1 MKKKDYIVILLFIS
15 IIGMG
20 FLFFNKTEED
30 RMPDKGIYFL
40 KQKSFYAIN
49 PIEEPTITLDWC
61 EVSNNMDSVNDTY
74 KIGGYY
80 RLKDDVG
87 EEYDITIDEDS
98 VINENRIMK
107 LGKGLV
113 MKKYRANVDLDINK
127 DVKIVAIKYTD
138 EMDKTVIQNIGCI
151 QLHFVDNV
159 SEKLDFFSNRIDWEA
174 NLQPTFNHA
183 ELYISNEEAENV
195 MITSIYYGKNGIG
208 IKSDERFMIKAG
220 ESKLLD
226 IEIELNEKEGEPI
239 IYYLKPCIKYLC
251 NEREIEIASNNVS
264 RESYYGTS
272 DEMREYLYSMTKVV
286 SNEL

>member
-1 MKKKDYIVILLFIS
+1 
-15 IIGMG
+15 MG

-127 DVKIVAIKYTD
+127 YVKIVDIKYTD